1 MATNTGTTLPLCNS
15 ATGRAF
21 ATFYRS
27 PYLKK
32 MLDCELKEISE
43 STKVAVTTVRRQLE
57 KTLTEIREHGIARAT
72 GSLTPGIN
80 GFSAPVYDH
89 SGNMV
94 AAITS
99 LGAIGEFDVEWD
111 SPTAKAMREAAAALS
126 HRLGFGGIPAE

>member
-1 MATNTGTTLPLCNS
+1 
-15 ATGRAF
+15 
-21 ATFYRS
+21 
-27 PYLKK
+27 
-32 MLDCELKEISE
+32 MLDGELKDISE

-57 KTLTEIREHGIARAT
+57 KTLTEIRERGIARAT

-111 SPTAKAMREAAAALS
+111 SPTAKAMLAAAAALS
-126 HRLGFGGIPAE
+126 HRLGFGGIATE